1 MDFEKLIEPARL
13 ETISLVEKTIKNLPY
28 IISALVILILSLCF
42 AFWMARW
49 IRGLLTKR
57 TSNVLVAGAVSKAV
71 LAVGIL
77 LGLFLTLKTS
87 GLSGLA
93 VTLMGGT
100 GLVGIGLGFALKG
113 TFENYIAGLVISFKD
128 IFRKGELVVIEPYEG
143 IIQSVTT
150 RGTTLMDYD
159 GNSIII
165 PNAQVVSSAIKNLT
179 RNPKM
184 RLHFNVGIGYDDNF
198 EKVKSLIEEFFINH
212 ADKILS
218 DPPPFVSLDSLGS
231 ATVNIRVNFW
241 INTTKV
247 SQFKVKSWAINS
259 IKVLLLENNI
269 SMPDDA
275 REIVFASPLQI
286 SEASSAQKKEE
297 TAKPSQNDKVFPQN
311 HPQIAGHESEEFL
324 PEIEELREQAL
335 TTEPP
340 EKGQSLI

>member
-13 ETISLVEKTIKNLPY
+13 ETISLFEKTIKNLPY
-28 IISALVILILSLCF
+28 IISAMVILVLSLFF
-42 AFWMARW
+42 AYWFARW
-49 IRGLLTKR
+49 IRSLLTQK

-71 LAVGIL
+71 FTLAIL

-184 RLHFNVGIGYDDNF
+184 RLHFNVGIGYEDNF
-198 EKVKSLIEEFFINH
+198 EKVKSLIEDFFMNH
-212 ADKILS
+212 TDKILS
-218 DPPPFVSLDSLGS
+218 DPPPFVSLESLGS

-247 SQFKVKSWAINS
+247 SQFKLKSWAINS
-259 IKVLLLENNI
+259 IKELLINNNI

-275 REIVFASPLQI
+275 REIVFASPLEI
-286 SEASSAQKKEE
+286 SNTSNDKKIEKDVSSNQKSFPQSHQQVSGINKEE
-297 TAKPSQNDKVFPQN
+297 FS
-311 HPQIAGHESEEFL
+311 
-324 PEIEELREQAL
+324 PEIEDLREQAL

-340 EKGQSLI
+340 EKGESLI